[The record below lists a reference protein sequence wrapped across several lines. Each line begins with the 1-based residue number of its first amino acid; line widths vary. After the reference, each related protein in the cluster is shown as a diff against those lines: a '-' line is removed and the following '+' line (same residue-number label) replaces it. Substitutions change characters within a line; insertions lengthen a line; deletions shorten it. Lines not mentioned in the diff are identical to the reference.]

1 MLSSVTGNSTS
12 SNLSAAKLE
21 GLLTCVHVCFVSVAD
36 DRVLVGVSVSL
47 KPATPF
53 AGGVGAEWGALECQ
67 PANRQIHQVCASS
80 APPDGHWCC
89 AEVPCISGQ
98 VDNKRTINCTL
109 FVLMVDLNSVFAT
122 SDVVTVLDVALL

>member
-1 MLSSVTGNSTS
+1 MGIVCKCVLSSVTGNSTS

-53 AGGVGAEWGALECQ
+53 AGGVGAEWGGLGCQ
-67 PANRQIHQVCASS
+67 LANHQIQVCASS
-80 APPDGHWCC
+80 SLPDGHWCC
-89 AEVPCISGQ
+89 AKLPCISGQ
-98 VDNKRTINCTL
+98 QMNYQLYIVYSHGGSE
-109 FVLMVDLNSVFAT
+109 FSVRNIRCDCA
-122 SDVVTVLDVALL
+122 